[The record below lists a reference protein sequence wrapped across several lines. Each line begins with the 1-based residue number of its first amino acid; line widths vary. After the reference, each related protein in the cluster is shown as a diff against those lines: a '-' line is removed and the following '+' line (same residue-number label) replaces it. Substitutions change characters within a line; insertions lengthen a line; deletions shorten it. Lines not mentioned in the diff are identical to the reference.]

1 MHAIA
6 NIATQLPALNYASAL
21 LQIEAPESQGL
32 TTTGAAIMIGSIT
45 MVVAFLTFC
54 MYRILSEANPKTH
67 HHAPLEIDTQD
78 ND

>member
-6 NIATQLPALNYASAL
+6 NVTTQIPAMAYAIALS
-21 LQIEAPESQGL
+21 QIDAAEPQGL
-32 TTTGAAIMIGSIT
+32 TTAGAAIMIGSIT

-54 MYRILSEANPKTH
+54 MYRILSESNPKTH
-67 HHAPLEIDTQD
+67 HHAPLEIDTKD